1 MAIFPWYN
9 QTWKFFEWVVR
20 LKGRNT
26 KVSRHLVKLG
36 IQQIFAVESGILGL
50 ESGIQLQ
57 LKKSGIPLTIGIRN
71 SSSTDKEST
80 IQYLESRIHG
90 MEFRI

>member
-1 MAIFPWYN
+1 MGVRCFML
-9 QTWKFFEWVVR
+9 FFRFQPAV
-20 LKGRNT
+20 NT
-26 KVSRHLVKLG
+26 KVSRHLVKLE

-57 LKKSGIPLTIGIRN
+57 LAESGIPLTIGIRN
-71 SSSTDKEST
+71 PSSTDKEST
-80 IQYLESRIHG
+80 IKYLESRIHG